1 MEKFEVHY
9 QMCCLVD
16 ISAKNKD
23 EAVEKATEKLER
35 ALRKNGEIIQ
45 FAEVTDV
52 IQQKT
57 PLGQT
62 KATKLDELKRDVDSS
77 FDALMADIKL

>member
-1 MEKFEVHY
+1 MGNFEVHY
-9 QMCCLVD
+9 QLCCLIE

-23 EAVEKATEKLER
+23 EAIDKATKNLER
-35 ALRKNGEIIQ
+35 ALRKNGGIIQ

-57 PLGQT
+57 PSLN
-62 KATKLDELKRDVDSS
+62 KATKLDELKREVDSA
-77 FDALMADIKL
+77 FAALMADIKL